1 MIKARQSDLQARD
14 QASESSMTVGPI
26 PKHASMRVMVAGGVL
41 LALGF
46 GCGHAARADASG
58 GDASARQPGP
68 TRVAIRPMSE
78 LKVTATIPIARQA
91 DWVKVTPKAV
101 WIGSKGPYAVT
112 AIDPRNNQ
120 VTRVALPGD
129 PCAGLAADEKNLWV
143 PLCGKA
149 PKLARVDLE
158 KRIVT
163 GVFNVGP
170 GAAEGGIAAGAG
182 SVWLVVDTKGS
193 MARIDPATG
202 SIVDIVHLPPGS
214 YNPLF
219 SEGRIW
225 VTRAS
230 GAEVTIVDAKTGRI
244 SGHVRVG
251 RHPRFLTAGAGGI
264 WTLNQAKG
272 SLSRIDVGGRQP
284 VTTLPLHLPGSGGDI
299 TYADGEVW
307 ITMMKTPLTVVDTSR
322 TRILC
327 QWKGEGGD
335 AIGVGHGSIWLTN
348 LNSGTVMRIA
358 LSDIPKTCRAP
369 VNG

>member
-1 MIKARQSDLQARD
+1 
-14 QASESSMTVGPI
+14 MTVGLVPRQ
-26 PKHASMRVMVAGGVL
+26 ASVRVIAGGVL
-41 LALGF
+41 LALCF
-46 GCGHAARADASG
+46 CCGNATKAAAPD
-58 GDASARQPGP
+58 GDASARQPGT

-78 LKVTATIPIARQA
+78 LKVTATIPIASQA
-91 DWVKVTPKAV
+91 DWVKITSKAV

-112 AIDPRNNQ
+112 EIDPQNNQ
-120 VTRVALPGD
+120 VTRVELPGD
-129 PCAGLAADEKNLWV
+129 PCAGLAADAKNLWV
-143 PLCGKA
+143 PLCGKV

-158 KRIVT
+158 KRKLT

-170 GAAEGGIAAGAG
+170 GAAEGGIAVGAG
-182 SVWLVVDTKGS
+182 SVWMIVDKEGS
-193 MARIDPATG
+193 MARIDPANG
-202 SIVDIVHLPPGS
+202 SIVDIVHLKPGS
-214 YNPLF
+214 YNPMF

-230 GAEVTIVDAKTGRI
+230 GAEVTIVDATTGAI

-251 RHPRFLTAGAGGI
+251 RHPRFLTAGAGGV

-272 SLSRIDVGGRQP
+272 SLSRIDVGRRQS

-335 AIGVGHGSIWLTN
+335 AVGVGHGSIWLTN
-348 LNSGTVMRIA
+348 LNRGTVTRIA
-358 LSDIPKTCRAP
+358 LSDVPKICRAA
-369 VNG
+369 VNR